1 MTDSLVTSP
10 AGRTAPRAAF
20 VPVVA
25 LLLMSV
31 SVAACGNGE
40 EETLV
45 YRIVPVQTRDIIV
58 AANAAGQ
65 VEPVTTIE
73 VKSKASGEI
82 IAVAVETGDHVEPN
96 DLLVR
101 VDQRIPGNALA
112 QAQADLVVAK
122 AQFANAESQL
132 ARSEALHDSQIVT
145 DEEFEN
151 ARLQHAN
158 ATASLVR
165 ADRNLEDARIAYED
179 TEIRAPAAG
188 IILSKTVE
196 VGTVIQSASS
206 NVSGGSL
213 LLRMANL
220 DTVQIRTLVDETDI
234 GRVEAGLEATITVDA
249 HPGRRFTGRVLKI
262 EPEAVTQQNVTMFPV
277 LTRIPNYEGLLKSGM
292 SAEVEIHIGR
302 KDGVLTVPNAAL
314 RTPNDVSSAAAV
326 LGLDMETVQAQL
338 AAQVERESGGE
349 GGGPAGSSGD
359 AGDVAADGAGADE
372 AGGRTIEFR
381 GRQVT
386 LPEGLTVA
394 QVQPV
399 LTRLQSGGFQD
410 LTDAD
415 RAIMQQMRG
424 SLGGGPGSGRGPGG
438 GGQRG
443 DGGGG
448 PGGGDA
454 GADGGQRSRR
464 PATSAADFGGEY
476 VVFVVRDG
484 QPTAT
489 RIVTGLTDLDY
500 SEVIS
505 GVTEADSVLVLP
517 SSSLIQSQQ
526 SFQERVRGRTGLP
539 GFSGS

>member
-1 MTDSLVTSP
+1 MLLRRQAALVL
-10 AGRTAPRAAF
+10 ACG
-20 VPVVA
+20 
-25 LLLMSV
+25 LI
-31 SVAACGNGE
+31 AACSKTE
-40 EETLV
+40 EEAPV
-45 YRIVPVQTRDIIV
+45 YRAVPVQTRDIVV

-82 IAVAVETGDHVEPN
+82 IAVAVETGDRVEPG

-112 QAQADLVVAK
+112 QAQADLVVAQ

-132 ARSEALHDSQIVT
+132 ARSESLHESQIVT

-151 ARLQHAN
+151 ARLAHAN
-158 ATASLVR
+158 ARASLIR
-165 ADRNLEDARIAYED
+165 AQRNLEDARIAYED
-179 TEIRAPAAG
+179 TEVRAPAAG

-206 NVSGGSL
+206 NVSGGSV
-213 LLRMANL
+213 LLRMADL
-220 DTVQIRTLVDETDI
+220 DTVQVRTLVDETDI
-234 GRVEAGLEATITVDA
+234 GRVQPGLQATITVDA
-249 HPGRRFTGRVLKI
+249 HPGRRFNGRVLKI

-277 LTRIPNYEGLLKSGM
+277 LTRIPNQEGLLRTGM
-292 SAEVEIHIGR
+292 SAEVEISIGR

-314 RTPNDVSSAAAV
+314 RTPSDVSSAAAV
-326 LGLDMETVQAQL
+326 LGLDMETVQAHL
-338 AAQVERESGGE
+338 AAQVER
-349 GGGPAGSSGD
+349 D
-359 AGDVAADGAGADE
+359 RVAAGGDPAGAGAGDATAGGDSPDE
-372 AGGRTIEFR
+372 AGAQTVAFR

-399 LTRLQSGGFQD
+399 LTKLESGGFQD

-415 RAIMQQMRG
+415 RAIMQQIRG
-424 SLGGGPGSGRGPGG
+424 SLGGGQGGGRRPGGGG

-443 DGGGG
+443 GGQRAGGGG
-448 PGGGDA
+448 GGD
-454 GADGGQRSRR
+454 DGGQRTRR

-476 VVFVVRDG
+476 VVFVVREG

-489 RIVTGLTDLDY
+489 RVVTGLTDLDY

-505 GVTEADSVLVLP
+505 GVSGADSVLVLP